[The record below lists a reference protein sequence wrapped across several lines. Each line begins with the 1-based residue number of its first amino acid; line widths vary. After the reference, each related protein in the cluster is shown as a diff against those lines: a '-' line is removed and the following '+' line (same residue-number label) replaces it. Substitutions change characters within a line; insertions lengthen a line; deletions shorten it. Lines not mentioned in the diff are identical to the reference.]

1 MKDVLIGVL
10 AAGLVLALPGCRTGA
25 ASIPQTE
32 ITERQGSAIFIPE
45 TSPLRHQLVLAI
57 ARSEQVKARLV
68 APASV
73 EADPVRFARIFPP
86 LSGRI
91 QRLYVRFGDSVK
103 RGQLLLTLDSPDFST
118 AESDLVKARSAAVL
132 TQRAL
137 SRQRDLYDHHIAARR
152 DVEQAESD
160 YATANSELE
169 RAENRLRS
177 LGLNSRAMKFGQPL
191 AIYSPIDG
199 RVVDL
204 TVAQGEYRN
213 DNAAPLMTVA
223 DLSTVWLTANVQEKD
238 SRYVFKGQSV
248 EAVLS
253 AYPEDTFHG
262 KVLFVGDLLD
272 LDTRSIKVRVAF
284 SNADERLKPGMYGTV
299 TFAEATEREVM
310 VPTSAVFQL
319 GDTPSVFLETKP
331 WTFQPSP
338 VVIGSEQDGKT
349 VIKSGLKAGATVVSR
364 QGVLLQ

>member
-1 MKDVLIGVL
+1 MKVVFFSFL
-10 AAGLVLALPGCRTGA
+10 AAGLVLALPGCRTGN

-32 ITERQGSAIFIPE
+32 NIQRQGRAIFIPE
-45 TSPLRHQLVLAI
+45 NSPLRHQLVHSVAQ
-57 ARSEQVKARLV
+57 SEQVKARLV

-91 QRLYVRFGDSVK
+91 QRLFVGFGDPVR
-103 RGQLLLTLDSPDFST
+103 RGQLLLTLDSPDFAA
-118 AESDLVKARSAAVL
+118 AENDFVKARSAVEL
-132 TQRAL
+132 TRRAL
-137 SRQRDLYDHHIAARR
+137 TRQRDLYDHHIAARR
-152 DVEQAESD
+152 DVEQDESD

-177 LGLNSRAMKFGQPL
+177 LGLNPSTMKFGQPL
-191 AIYSPIDG
+191 AIYSPLDG

-213 DNAAPLMTVA
+213 DNTAPLMTVA

-238 SRYVFKGQSV
+238 SRYVFKGQPV
-248 EAVLS
+248 EAVFS

-272 LDTRSIKVRVAF
+272 PDTRAIKVRVAF
-284 SNADERLKPGMYGTV
+284 SNADRRLKPGMYGAV
-299 TFAEATEREVM
+299 TFAEATDRQVM

-319 GDTPSVFLETKP
+319 GDTSSVFVETKP
-331 WTFQPSP
+331 WTFQPRP
-338 VVIGSEQDGKT
+338 VVIGAEQDGKT
-349 VIKSGLKAGATVVSR
+349 VIKSGLEAGATVVSR
-364 QGVLLQ
+364 EGVLLQ

>member
-1 MKDVLIGVL
+1 MRDVLTSFL
-10 AAGLVLALPGCRTGA
+10 AAGLVLALSGCRAGHV
-25 ASIPQTE
+25 SIPQRE
-32 ITERQGSAIFIPE
+32 NIERQGSAIFIPE
-45 TSPLRHQLVLAI
+45 NSPLRHQLVLSVAQ
-57 ARSEQVKARLV
+57 SEQVKARLV
-68 APASV
+68 TPASV
-73 EADPVRFARIFPP
+73 EADPVLFARIFPP

-91 QRLYVRFGDSVK
+91 QKLFVRFGDSVR
-103 RGQLLLTLDSPDFST
+103 RGQLLLTLDSPDFT
-118 AESDLVKARSAAVL
+118 AAESDFVKARSAAEL

-160 YATANSELE
+160 SATANSELE

-177 LGLNSRAMKFGQPL
+177 LGLSPRAMKFGQPL

-238 SRYVFKGQSV
+238 SRYVFRGQPV
-248 EAVLS
+248 EAVFS

-272 LDTRSIKVRVAF
+272 PDTRAIKVRVAF
-284 SNADERLKPGMYGTV
+284 PNAHERLKPGMYGTV
-299 TFAEATEREVM
+299 TFAEAAERQVM

-319 GDTPSVFLETKP
+319 GDASSVFVETKP
-331 WTFQPSP
+331 WTFESRP
-338 VVIGSEQDGKT
+338 VVIGAEQEGKT
-349 VIKSGLKAGATVVSR
+349 IIKSGLEAGATVVSR
-364 QGVLLQ
+364 QGVLLP

>member
-1 MKDVLIGVL
+1 MKDLLISFL
-10 AAGLVLALPGCRTGA
+10 TAGLLLALTGCRAGN
-25 ASIPQTE
+25 ASIQQTQNF
-32 ITERQGSAIFIPE
+32 ERQGSAIFIPE
-45 TSPLRHQLVLAI
+45 NSPLRHQLALSVVQ
-57 ARSEQVKARLV
+57 SEQVSARLV

-86 LSGRI
+86 LSGRV
-91 QRLYVRFGDSVK
+91 QRLFVRFGDPVR
-103 RGQLLLTLDSPDFST
+103 RGQLLLTLDSPDFT
-118 AESDLVKARSAAVL
+118 AAESDFVKARSAAQL

-160 YATANSELE
+160 YATASSELE

-177 LGLNSRAMKFGQPL
+177 LGMNPRSMKFGQPL
-191 AIYSPIDG
+191 AINSPIDG

-238 SRYVFKGQSV
+238 SRYVFRGQPV
-248 EAVLS
+248 QAVFS

-262 KVLFVGDLLD
+262 QVLFVGDLLD
-272 LDTRSIKVRVAF
+272 SDTRAIKVRVAF
-284 SNADERLKPGMYGTV
+284 PNADERLKPGMYGTV
-299 TFAEATEREVM
+299 TFAEAAQRRLV

-319 GDTPSVFLETKP
+319 GDTSSVFIETKP
-331 WTFQPSP
+331 WTFESRP
-338 VVIGSEQDGKT
+338 VVIGNEQDGKT
-349 VIKSGLKAGATVVSR
+349 VIKGGLEAGATVVSR

>member
-1 MKDVLIGVL
+1 MKDLLISFL
-10 AAGLVLALPGCRTGA
+10 ATALLLAMTGCRAGN
-25 ASIPQTE
+25 ASIPQSDP
-32 ITERQGSAIFIPE
+32 IERQGSAIFIPE
-45 TSPLRHQLVLAI
+45 NSPLRHQLELSVAQ
-57 ARSEQVKARLV
+57 SEQVNGRFA

-86 LSGRI
+86 LSGRV
-91 QRLYVRFGDSVK
+91 QRLFVRFGDPVK
-103 RGQLLLTLDSPDFST
+103 RGQLLLTLDSPDFT
-118 AESDLVKARSAAVL
+118 AAESDFVKARSAAEL

-152 DVEQAESD
+152 DVDQAESD

-177 LGLNSRAMKFGQPL
+177 LGLNPRTMKFGQPL

-213 DNAAPLMTVA
+213 DNSAALMTVA

-238 SRYVFKGQSV
+238 ARYVYKDQPV
-248 EAVLS
+248 EAVFA
-253 AYPEDTFHG
+253 AYPEDTFRG
-262 KVLFVGDLLD
+262 KILFIGDLLD
-272 LDTRSIKVRVAF
+272 PDTRAIKVRVAF
-284 SNADERLKPGMYGTV
+284 PNADERLKPGMYGTV
-299 TFAEATEREVM
+299 SFVEASKLQVM
-310 VPTSAVFQL
+310 IPTSAVFQQ
-319 GDTPSVFLETKP
+319 GDMASVLVETKP
-331 WTFQPSP
+331 WTFESHP
-338 VVIGSEQDGKT
+338 VVTGTELDGKT
-349 VIKSGLKAGATVVSR
+349 VIKNGLEAGATVVSR

>member
-1 MKDVLIGVL
+1 MKDLLISLL
-10 AAGLVLALPGCRTGA
+10 AAGLLLALPGCRAGN
-25 ASIPQTE
+25 ASVRQTE
-32 ITERQGSAIFIPE
+32 TIERQGNAIFIPE
-45 TSPLRHQLVLAI
+45 DSPLRRQLMLSV
-57 ARSEQVKARLV
+57 ARNEELDAHLV

-86 LSGRI
+86 LSGRA
-91 QRLYVRFGDSVK
+91 QRLFVRFGDPVK
-103 RGQLLLTLDSPDFST
+103 RGQLLLTLDSPDFT
-118 AESDLVKARSAAVL
+118 AAESDFVKARSAAQL

-160 YATANSELE
+160 YATSSSELE

-177 LGLNSRAMKFGQPL
+177 LGLNPSSMKFGQPL

-213 DNAAPLMTVA
+213 DNSAALMTVA

-238 SRYVFKGQSV
+238 ARYVVKGQSV

-253 AYPEDTFHG
+253 AYAEDTFRG

-272 LDTRSIKVRVAF
+272 PDTRAIKVRIAF
-284 SNADERLKPGMYGTV
+284 PNADGRLKPGMYGTV
-299 TFAEATEREVM
+299 TFAEAGKRRVM
-310 VPTSAVFQL
+310 VPTSAVFQS
-319 GDTPSVFLETKP
+319 GDTSSVFVETKP
-331 WTFQPSP
+331 WTFESRP
-338 VVIGSEQDGKT
+338 VVIGAEQGGKT
-349 VIKSGLKAGATVVSR
+349 VIKSGLEAGVTVVSR